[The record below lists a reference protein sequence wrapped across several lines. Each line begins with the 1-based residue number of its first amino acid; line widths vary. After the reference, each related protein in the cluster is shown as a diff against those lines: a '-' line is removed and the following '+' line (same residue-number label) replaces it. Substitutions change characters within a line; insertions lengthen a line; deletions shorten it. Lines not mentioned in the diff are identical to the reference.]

1 MTEDQE
7 MMDILQSFIDLAE
20 PKLDKYKELEEDV
33 KATKWAINKI
43 KELEK
48 ENKKL
53 KAFKK
58 RFKVVERLD
67 LPKDTDYVI
76 MTKVDYE
83 RNIEQMLED
92 LEKRYEVY
100 GKRK

>member
-43 KELEK
+43 NEFKKELDYYKQRHLEFNDFFIK
-48 ENKKL
+48 NNMEAML
-53 KAFKK
+53 K
-58 RFKVVERLD
+58 
-67 LPKDTDYVI
+67 
-76 MTKVDYE
+76 
-83 RNIEQMLED
+83 D

-100 GKRK
+100 GKRE